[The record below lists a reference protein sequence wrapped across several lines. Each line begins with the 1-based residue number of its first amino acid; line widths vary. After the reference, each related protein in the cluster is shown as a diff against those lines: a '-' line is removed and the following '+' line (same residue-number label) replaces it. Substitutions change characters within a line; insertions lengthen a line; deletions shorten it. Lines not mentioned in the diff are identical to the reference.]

1 MDKVDIKNKYFDK
14 IKPVLRKNRFSQ
26 INMDDMARH
35 MDISKATLYKY
46 FSSKD
51 EIITMFVEHCV
62 GYFTYAETVM
72 ADESLSYVERFQ
84 RTYEHSLKS
93 VVYMPDILLED
104 LKEAYPNLVDSLYFA
119 QQERIKSLEQ
129 FFKSGAADGVFLPIN
144 AKLFLV
150 QDDAVL
156 RRIMEPS
163 FTIQFDLTLKNAL
176 MDFYQMKKHQLI
188 VPSKLETVNDAY
200 VEKQI
205 SQILY
210 QIS

>member
-1 MDKVDIKNKYFDK
+1 M
-14 IKPVLRKNRFSQ
+14 
-26 INMDDMARH
+26 
-35 MDISKATLYKY
+35 
-46 FSSKD
+46 
-51 EIITMFVEHCV
+51 
-62 GYFTYAETVM
+62 
-72 ADESLSYVERFQ
+72 
-84 RTYEHSLKS
+84 
-93 VVYMPDILLED
+93 
-104 LKEAYPNLVDSLYFA
+104 
-119 QQERIKSLEQ
+119 
-129 FFKSGAADGVFLPIN
+129 
-144 AKLFLV
+144 
-150 QDDAVL
+150 L